1 MKTEEQRT
9 ETPAPNGAAEG
20 SFKRNV
26 LAVAGAAAGAVLG
39 YFGFCWLLR
48 QGLYA
53 LALPGA
59 LVGLG
64 AGAFKPSSKALCIVT
79 GVVALAAGLFTEWRT
94 APFSAD
100 DSLVYFLAHVYQ
112 LRPMTL
118 IMIAIGVVAGFAIP
132 LRKPSA

>member
-1 MKTEEQRT
+1 MKTEEHRT
-9 ETPAPNGAAEG
+9 ESPPPNGAASG
-20 SFKRNV
+20 NLNRN
-26 LAVAGAAAGAVLG
+26 LMAMGGAIAGAVLG
-39 YFGFCWLLR
+39 YFGYCWLLR

-59 LVGLG
+59 LIGLG
-64 AGAFKPSSKALCIVT
+64 ASAFKPSSKTLCIVT
-79 GVVALAAGLFTEWRT
+79 GVSALAAGLFTEWRN

-100 DSLVYFLAHVYQ
+100 GSLLYFLAHVYQ

-132 LRKPSA
+132 LRRPSP